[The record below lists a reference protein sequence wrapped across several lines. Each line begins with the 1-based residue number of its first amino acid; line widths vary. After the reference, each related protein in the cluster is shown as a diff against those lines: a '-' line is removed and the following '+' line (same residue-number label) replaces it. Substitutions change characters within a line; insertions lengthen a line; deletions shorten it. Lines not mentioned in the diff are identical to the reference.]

1 MNVDTGEL
9 RRMAIDGKELELIK
23 QGFTQ
28 VPTELQ
34 EEANKALGNRS
45 SVFVNMKK
53 DTPLANW
60 AKKTRAENKKKAKR
74 KMAKAS
80 KRRNRA

>member
-9 RRMAIDGKELELIK
+9 RRLAKYADEKEIIK
-23 QGFTQ
+23 EGFTS
-28 VPTELQ
+28 VPAELQ
-34 EEANKALGNRS
+34 EEANKELGS
-45 SVFVNMKK
+45 QDSVMVDMKK

-60 AKKTRAENKKKAKR
+60 ANQTRVASKKKAKN

-80 KRRNRA
+80 RRRNRG